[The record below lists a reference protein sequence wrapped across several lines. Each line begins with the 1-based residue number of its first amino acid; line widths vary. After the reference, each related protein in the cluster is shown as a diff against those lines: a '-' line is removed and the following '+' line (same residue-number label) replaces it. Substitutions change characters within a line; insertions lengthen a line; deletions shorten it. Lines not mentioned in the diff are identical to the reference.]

1 MKAAP
6 QVEVSSRQALRE
18 WLLAHHAQAGSIW
31 LVTFKKAA
39 GARHLPPQVI
49 VEEALAF
56 GWIDSVPRA
65 LDAERTMRLLS
76 PRRAGSAWSKVN
88 KRLVAAMTAR
98 GEMHAAGLA
107 KVAAAKADGS
117 WFKLDAVET
126 LALPEDLSRALDRDV
141 QARTHF
147 LAFPPS
153 TRRAI
158 LEWIGNA
165 KATDTRA
172 RRVAETVLK
181 AHDNLR
187 ANQYRQPKGAAGKA

>member
-18 WLLAHHAQAGSIW
+18 WLLAHHTQAGSIW

-147 LAFPPS
+147 LAFPPQ
-153 TRRAI
+153 RRDRSGGI
-158 LEWIGNA
+158 
-165 KATDTRA
+165 
-172 RRVAETVLK
+172 RVADIDHPPVEAELVMAGPLHVLED
-181 AHDNLR
+181 AR
-187 ANQYRQPKGAAGKA
+187 VAALLGIE